1 MQQHHRAINDAHTSA
16 PCAHRCVRCDAGVRN
31 CALHAPPWAE
41 CTHRLRSMH
50 ALALPRTWWLGR
62 RRSCCHGGCKRRR
75 AAALRWDAACWPAW
89 RRGADALRCCGFD
102 EGCARRRWQQGTPPQ
117 LQFSKSRAK
126 SNAQRAARTVFGR
139 GTFCCSVTDFAHYA
153 GLQSRLLF
161 AFQASGQPD
170 CFPEG

>member
-1 MQQHHRAINDAHTSA
+1 MVCEQHAACTLAARTATSKDTRHLGATTPWLSMPIQARPAPIAGRDAQA
-16 PCAHRCVRCDAGVRN
+16 PKG
-31 CALHAPPWAE
+31 ALLAPPWAE

-75 AAALRWDAACWPAW
+75 AAASRWDAACWPAW

-102 EGCARRRWQQGTPPQ
+102 EGCARRRWQQGTPWQ

-126 SNAQRAARTVFGR
+126 SNAQRAARTAFGR
-139 GTFCCSVTDFAHYA
+139 GTFCCM
-153 GLQSRLLF
+153 
-161 AFQASGQPD
+161 GQKV
-170 CFPEG
+170 